1 MESPESERIIITPE
15 IYQELKHKILDC
27 DKTDVKTV
35 FSMIENLDYEK
46 NLVYIML
53 LYKSCR
59 ESLGTH
65 QTDWEVI
72 KCKLNL
78 CMEKITKDDD
88 NFPSNMS
95 MITIPRLYSF
105 IKKYYPEKLKL
116 VSEEIVDWLLK
127 TFGIMGWVQSEDLEY
142 VYDEDRERT
151 SNT

>member
-1 MESPESERIIITPE
+1 
-15 IYQELKHKILDC
+15 
-27 DKTDVKTV
+27 
-35 FSMIENLDYEK
+35 
-46 NLVYIML
+46 
-53 LYKSCR
+53 
-59 ESLGTH
+59 
-65 QTDWEVI
+65 
-72 KCKLNL
+72 
-78 CMEKITKDDD
+78 MEKITKDDD

-105 IKKYYPEKLKL
+105 TKKYYPEKLKL